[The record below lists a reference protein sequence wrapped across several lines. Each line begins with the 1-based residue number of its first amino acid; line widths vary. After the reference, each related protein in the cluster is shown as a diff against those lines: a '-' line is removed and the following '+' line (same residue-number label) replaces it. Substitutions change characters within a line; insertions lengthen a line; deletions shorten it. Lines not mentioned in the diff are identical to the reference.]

1 MYGVVGSPLHCGN
14 EPLMRSVFAN
24 MHALQKRWLAERTE
38 RRERAQFRLPR
49 GPVAPLSASVRVK
62 SGASALSVPRSPMP
76 AHLRGS
82 HTVAVDTATGS
93 GPAAVATEVASR
105 SAGQRLENT
114 KSKESLASGGRQ
126 SGGGQSVGARLPE
139 WKRAYVTGPGSHRRG
154 PPPRVRKLGVAARA
168 ATAGAPLATLVRE
181 TELLRWDVGK
191 QRGGAAG
198 YQARNKLSPART
210 SPSTGGDSAASVA
223 GTTAPGAGAGA
234 GAGPGGDQ
242 EQLDSGNPVASWDI
256 AMTPAAIRYLS
267 GLVEPLGGGST

>member
-14 EPLMRSVFAN
+14 EPLTRSVGAN
-24 MHALQKRWLAERTE
+24 MHALQNRWLAERTE
-38 RRERAQFRLPR
+38 RRERAQFRSPR
-49 GPVAPLSASVRVK
+49 GPVAPHSASVRVK

-93 GPAAVATEVASR
+93 GPAAAATEVTLR
-105 SAGQRLENT
+105 SAGQRLANT
-114 KSKESLASGGRQ
+114 ESPASGGGQ

-154 PPPRVRKLGVAARA
+154 PPPCVRKLGVAARA
-168 ATAGAPLATLVRE
+168 ATADAPLATLVRE

-234 GAGPGGDQ
+234 GPGGDQ